1 MQGRMMGRRKGNSS
15 SFPSFSPEGGRDVR
29 GRLDLFVRC
38 EGRVRWPLCPD
49 DGLGR
54 SEGGCDGGDSPM
66 RITFRYVFTIQK
78 TKMQAS

>member
-15 SFPSFSPEGGRDVR
+15 SFPSFPPRGEGTSEGGLTFSSDAR
-29 GRLDLFVRC
+29 G
-38 EGRVRWPLCPD
+38 VRWPLCPD

-66 RITFRYVFTIQK
+66 HITFRYVFTIQK